1 MIGDTP
7 ERENKVMHR
16 VMFPQGNSFPAFSGK
31 LCFSL
36 PREKSFG
43 KTRKI
48 IIFFLQELKLHN
60 HHRDVT
66 SLKN

>member
-1 MIGDTP
+1 MIGGTSD
-7 ERENKVMHR
+7 REDKVMHR
-16 VMFPQGNSFPAFSGK
+16 VMFPQGFSFPVFSGK

-43 KTRKI
+43 ETRKI
-48 IIFFLQELKLHN
+48 ITIFLQELKLNN

-66 SLKN
+66 SLKK